1 MAKAHLR
8 LFVDRGVRS
17 SVARQQLKNLN
28 ITFEEVNVDAN
39 EEARSFIN
47 QIGRPVSK
55 YPLPQYY
62 VADVP
67 AWDKGYEEVGKL
79 TAEEINQKIEEINAS
94 I

>member
-1 MAKAHLR
+1 MAKLHLR

-17 SVARQQLKNLN
+17 SIARQQLKNLN

-39 EEARSFIN
+39 EEARAFIN

-62 VADVP
+62 VGDVP
-67 AWDKGYEEVGKL
+67 AWDKGFEEVNQL
-79 TAEEINQKIEEINAS
+79 TATQINERIEEINAS
-94 I
+94 N